1 MKSRA
6 WLCIAVCCSLRGGR
20 GALQPP
26 EIIAAFK
33 HNNGSPEHHKVL
45 AVAVIRSSRQINTEF
60 PAFWMSEGAL
70 LCLGTDWIHHSRGKK
85 GGWSRGQGSGRMN
98 ETSFSSTASE
108 FAPSF
113 PPCPLWLRDH
123 HGPDLQLCFWTH
135 RK

>member
-70 LCLGTDWIHHSRGKK
+70 LCLGMDWIHHSREKERWMEQRAGIGK
-85 GGWSRGQGSGRMN
+85 
-98 ETSFSSTASE
+98 
-108 FAPSF
+108 
-113 PPCPLWLRDH
+113 D
-123 HGPDLQLCFWTH
+123 D
-135 RK
+135 